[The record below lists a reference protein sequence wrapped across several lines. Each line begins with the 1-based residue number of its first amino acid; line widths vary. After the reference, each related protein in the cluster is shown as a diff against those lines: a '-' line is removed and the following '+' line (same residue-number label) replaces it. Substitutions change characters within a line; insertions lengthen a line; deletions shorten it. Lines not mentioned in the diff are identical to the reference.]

1 MTRAYLFG
9 VLHDATER
17 NTTYR
22 IASKSKAYCE
32 FLKRGIKQLGFK
44 AWTYK
49 EGKQRNLW
57 IVEFSKSLLR
67 DITISSKRDKIDYI
81 RGYFDTEG
89 GIAKSPRIRYYLY
102 LAQKNKA
109 DLLQVKEYLEELGIS
124 CGVIHNPSKK
134 VDPDYW
140 RFFVKAKS
148 YSDFASLIGSDHPEK
163 SGYLRMKI

>member
-9 VLHDATER
+9 VLHDATAR

-32 FLKRGIKQLGFK
+32 FLKKGIAQLGAR
-44 AWTYK
+44 AWIYK

-67 DITISSKRDKIDYI
+67 DTVVSSELDKIDYA

-89 GIAKSPRIRYYLY
+89 GIAKSPQVRYYLY
-102 LAQKNKA
+102 FAQKNKA
-109 DLLQVKEYLEELGIS
+109 DLRQVKKYLEELGIS
-124 CGVIHNPSKK
+124 CGVMHNPSKR

-140 RFFVKAKS
+140 RFFVKAES
-148 YSDFASLIGSDHPEK
+148 YNDFARHIGSDHPEK
-163 SGYLRMKI
+163 SRFLRMKI